1 MSGKCTIDDIARL
14 AKVSKATVS
23 RVINR
28 RPDVDPITRERVLR
42 IINEQGYIPSPT
54 AAGLAG
60 LNRLIGMLIPPF
72 TWPFISDI
80 ARGAAEVIEHTSYE
94 LVLYSSNDHTPE
106 YSKTA
111 IIERIVATKLTAGL
125 LAVYPGSSWQHLS
138 RLHNSG
144 FPVVVIDDQEY
155 PTRTPREGAVMPWV
169 GTDNHLGAYMAVQ
182 HLLSLGHR
190 RIAHIQGPMKH
201 LCSRERNEGYC
212 QALLDAGITP
222 DPELVGEGDFKS
234 TSGQAIANRF
244 FSLPAEQR
252 PTAIFAASDFM
263 AYGVLT
269 AAEEHNLHIP
279 RDIALI
285 GFDDITTS
293 EHIRPALTTVRQPFY
308 EMGQHSMK
316 LLLSLLETGSSSGS
330 KGEGKT
336 ASSTTTPSSGHKGKR
351 KTASPTTTPEHT
363 MKVGTCAEEDQ
374 GDTKRHCLPISLVVR
389 ASCGAPHPATK
400 TAQTETVQIG
410 YNADHESETVE
421 MS

>member
-1 MSGKCTIDDIARL
+1 
-14 AKVSKATVS
+14 
-23 RVINR
+23 
-28 RPDVDPITRERVLR
+28 
-42 IINEQGYIPSPT
+42 
-54 AAGLAG
+54 
-60 LNRLIGMLIPPF
+60 
-72 TWPFISDI
+72 
-80 ARGAAEVIEHTSYE
+80 
-94 LVLYSSNDHTPE
+94 
-106 YSKTA
+106 
-111 IIERIVATKLTAGL
+111 
-125 LAVYPGSSWQHLS
+125 
-138 RLHNSG
+138 
-144 FPVVVIDDQEY
+144 

-169 GTDNHLGAYMAVQ
+169 GTDNHLGAYMAIQ

-293 EHIRPALTTVRQPFY
+293 EHIR
-308 EMGQHSMK
+308 
-316 LLLSLLETGSSSGS
+316 
-330 KGEGKT
+330 
-336 ASSTTTPSSGHKGKR
+336 
-351 KTASPTTTPEHT
+351 
-363 MKVGTCAEEDQ
+363 
-374 GDTKRHCLPISLVVR
+374 
-389 ASCGAPHPATK
+389 
-400 TAQTETVQIG
+400 
-410 YNADHESETVE
+410 
-421 MS
+421 